1 MIDDVIRYAVAVTL
15 TAVLVLMA
23 VRWRA
28 WAAASEMWRLLAVA
42 LGVLTLSVL
51 FGTLAGI
58 QRESH
63 GRTDRPVRAR
73 APARHAPPRQ
83 GQQHTPGGR
92 HLPPHHHYGGLN
104 HEHSRYWPRPEE
116 RRH

>member
-42 LGVLTLSVL
+42 LGVLILSVF
-51 FGTLAGI
+51 FGTLDGIREGRPLGPHVGGNLTAGLI
-58 QRESH
+58 ALYALARPNSAHREADASH
-63 GRTDRPVRAR
+63 
-73 APARHAPPRQ
+73 
-83 GQQHTPGGR
+83 HTTTKETP
-92 HLPPHHHYGGLN
+92 
-104 HEHSRYWPRPEE
+104 
-116 RRH
+116 